1 MDGYL
6 RKPIELDRLEAVLN
20 DHIPA
25 IYEIRTLA
33 GTSNAEPRRSA
44 EIVELPTRATQP
56 VAPRGLLDGVD
67 PDVFEPT
74 ALNDAFGEFNDDAV
88 TFVLDF
94 MGSLGEEVATINQAF
109 ERRDLKAARD
119 HVHAMKGASL
129 SSGFQRLGRLMAD
142 IQDSLDSDDIETAEI
157 YREGLDESYGEVVAA
172 LSPLR
177 RSG

>member
-1 MDGYL
+1 
-6 RKPIELDRLEAVLN
+6 
-20 DHIPA
+20 
-25 IYEIRTLA
+25 
-33 GTSNAEPRRSA
+33 
-44 EIVELPTRATQP
+44 
-56 VAPRGLLDGVD
+56 
-67 PDVFEPT
+67 
-74 ALNDAFGEFNDDAV
+74 
-88 TFVLDF
+88 